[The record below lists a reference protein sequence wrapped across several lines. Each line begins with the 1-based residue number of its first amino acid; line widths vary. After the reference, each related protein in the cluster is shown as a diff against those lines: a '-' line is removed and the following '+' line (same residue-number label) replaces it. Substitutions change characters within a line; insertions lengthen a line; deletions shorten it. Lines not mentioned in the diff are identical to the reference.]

1 MEALTAL
8 QWAKEGYVPNA
19 DAVGEERWTNCFHG
33 QKATYYKD
41 NEVHKDSETAKDM
54 LRAKRKEHKKA
65 SDKRDEKRKKNMA
78 YRENMKTEWQ
88 WLQEGR
94 IPNPNARWEYGE
106 TLNKIHSTCAVTAAN
121 IAIVILMKH
130 IYPKIVKSYRK
141 PFLIFN
147 GNSWI

>member
-19 DAVGEERWTNCFHG
+19 DAVGEERWTYCFHG

-94 IPNPNARWEYGE
+94 IRMHGGNMARFL
-106 TLNKIHSTCAVTAAN
+106 TIHSTCAVTAAN

-147 GNSWI
+147 GNSWIRL

>member
-54 LRAKRKEHKKA
+54 LRAKRKEHKKHQIKGTR
-65 SDKRDEKRKKNMA
+65 SEKNMA

-106 TLNKIHSTCAVTAAN
+106 ILNNTFNVC
-121 IAIVILMKH
+121 
-130 IYPKIVKSYRK
+130 SYGSK
-141 PFLIFN
+141 Y
-147 GNSWI
+147 

>member
-1 MEALTAL
+1 
-8 QWAKEGYVPNA
+8 
-19 DAVGEERWTNCFHG
+19 
-33 QKATYYKD
+33 
-41 NEVHKDSETAKDM
+41 
-54 LRAKRKEHKKA
+54 
-65 SDKRDEKRKKNMA
+65 
-78 YRENMKTEWQ
+78 MKTEWQ

-106 TLNKIHSTCAVTAAN
+106 ILNNTFNVCSYGSN